1 MVDWDERFS
10 IEDYLFGAE
19 PAQALVKLEHYLIP
33 QGDTLVIADGE
44 GRNSVYLASKGF
56 KVTATDAST
65 VANIKAKA
73 LAASQNVE
81 VNYQVEDF
89 FDIDWSAKQYDN
101 IVGIFFQ
108 FIPPDKIKQVLM
120 ALRTAIK
127 KGGTLLIHGYTPQQI
142 ELATGGPKDVSLMYN
157 KELFEDVFESVEI
170 LVNKEYQIKLSEGS
184 GHKGQ
189 SALID
194 FVAKC

>member
-1 MVDWDERFS
+1 VDWDERFS

-65 VANIKAKA
+65 VANVKAKA
-73 LAASQNVE
+73 LAASRNVA
-81 VNYQVEDF
+81 VDYQVEDF

-108 FIPPDKIKQVLM
+108 FIPPDKIKQVLT

-142 ELATGGPKDVSLMYN
+142 ELATGGPKDVSLMYT
-157 KELFEDVFESVEI
+157 KELFEDMFENVEI
-170 LVNKEYQIKLSEGS
+170 LVNNEYQMQLTEGS
-184 GHKGQ
+184 GHNGP

-194 FVAKC
+194 FVAQC

>member
-1 MVDWDERFS
+1 MDWNKRFS
-10 IEDYLFGAE
+10 IEDYLFGAD

-44 GRNSVYLASKGF
+44 GRNSVYLASRGF
-56 KVTATDAST
+56 RVTASDSST

-170 LVNKEYQIKLSEGS
+170 LVNKEYQMQLGEGS

>member
-1 MVDWDERFS
+1 MDWNKRFS
-10 IEDYLFGAE
+10 IEDYLFGAD

-44 GRNSVYLASKGF
+44 GRNSVYLASRGF
-56 KVTATDAST
+56 RVTASDSST

>member
-19 PAQALVKLEHYLIP
+19 PAQALVNLEHYLIP

>member
-1 MVDWDERFS
+1 MDWNERFS
-10 IEDYLFGAE
+10 IEDYLFGAD

-44 GRNSVYLASKGF
+44 GRNSVYLASRGF
-56 KVTATDAST
+56 RVTASDSST
-65 VANIKAKA
+65 VANVKAKA

-108 FIPPDKIKQVLM
+108 FIPPYKIKQVLR

>member
-1 MVDWDERFS
+1 MDWDERFS
-10 IEDYLFGAE
+10 IKDYLFGAE

-65 VANIKAKA
+65 VANVKAKA
-73 LAASQNVE
+73 LAASRNVA
-81 VNYQVEDF
+81 VDYQVEDF

-108 FIPPDKIKQVLM
+108 FIPPDKIKQVLT

-142 ELATGGPKDVSLMYN
+142 ELATGGPKDVSLMYT
-157 KELFEDVFESVEI
+157 KELFEDMFENVEI
-170 LVNKEYQIKLSEGS
+170 LVNNEYQMQLTEGS
-184 GHKGQ
+184 GHNGP

-194 FVAKC
+194 FVAQC

>member
-1 MVDWDERFS
+1 MDWDERFS

-89 FDIDWSAKQYDN
+89 FDIDWSAEQYDN

-108 FIPPDKIKQVLM
+108 FIPPDKIKQVLT

-142 ELATGGPKDVSLMYN
+142 ELATGGPKDVSLMYT
-157 KELFEDVFESVEI
+157 KELFEDMFENVEI
-170 LVNKEYQIKLSEGS
+170 LVNNEYQMQLTEGS
-184 GHKGQ
+184 GHNGP

-194 FVAKC
+194 FVAQC

>member
-1 MVDWDERFS
+1 MDWDERFS

-65 VANIKAKA
+65 VANVKAKA
-73 LAASQNVE
+73 LAASRNVA
-81 VNYQVEDF
+81 VDYQVEDF

-108 FIPPDKIKQVLM
+108 FIPPDKIKQVLT

-142 ELATGGPKDVSLMYN
+142 ELATGGPKDVSLMYT
-157 KELFEDVFESVEI
+157 KELFEDMFENVEI
-170 LVNKEYQIKLSEGS
+170 LVNNEYQMQLTEGS
-184 GHKGQ
+184 GHNGP

-194 FVAKC
+194 FVAQC

>member
-1 MVDWDERFS
+1 MDWNKRFS
-10 IEDYLFGAE
+10 IEDYLFGAD

-44 GRNSVYLASKGF
+44 GRNSVYLASRGF
-56 KVTATDAST
+56 RVTASDSST

-89 FDIDWSAKQYDN
+89 FDIDWSAQQYDN

-108 FIPPDKIKQVLM
+108 FIPPDKIKQVLT

>member
-44 GRNSVYLASKGF
+44 GRNSVYLASRGF
-56 KVTATDAST
+56 RVTASDSST
-65 VANIKAKA
+65 VANVKAKA
-73 LAASQNVE
+73 LAANQNVE

-142 ELATGGPKDVSLMYN
+142 ELATGGPKDVSLMYT

-170 LVNKEYQIKLSEGS
+170 LVNKEYQMQLSEGS

>member
-1 MVDWDERFS
+1 MDWNKRFS
-10 IEDYLFGAE
+10 IEDYLFGAD

-44 GRNSVYLASKGF
+44 GRNSVYLASRGF
-56 KVTATDAST
+56 RVTASDSST

-142 ELATGGPKDVSLMYN
+142 ELATGGPKDVSFMYN

>member
-65 VANIKAKA
+65 VANVKAKA

-108 FIPPDKIKQVLM
+108 FIPPYKIKQVLR

>member
-1 MVDWDERFS
+1 MDWNKRFS
-10 IEDYLFGAE
+10 IEDYLFGAD

-44 GRNSVYLASKGF
+44 GRNSVYLASRGF
-56 KVTATDAST
+56 RVTASDSST

-120 ALRTAIK
+120 NLRSATN

-142 ELATGGPKDVSLMYN
+142 ELATGGPKDVSLMYT
-157 KELFEDVFESVEI
+157 KELFEDVFETVEI
-170 LVNKEYQIKLSEGS
+170 LVNKEYQIQLNEGS

>member
-1 MVDWDERFS
+1 MDWDERFS

-44 GRNSVYLASKGF
+44 GRNSVYLASRGF
-56 KVTATDAST
+56 RVTASDSST
-65 VANIKAKA
+65 VANVKAKA
-73 LAASQNVE
+73 LAANQNVE

-89 FDIDWSAKQYDN
+89 FDIDWSAEQYDN

-108 FIPPDKIKQVLM
+108 FIPPDKIKQVLT

-127 KGGTLLIHGYTPQQI
+127 NGGTLLIHGYTPQQI
-142 ELATGGPKDVSLMYN
+142 ELATGGPKDVSLMYT

-170 LVNKEYQIKLSEGS
+170 LVNKEYQMQLSEGS

>member
-1 MVDWDERFS
+1 MDWNKRFS
-10 IEDYLFGAE
+10 IEDYLFGAD

-142 ELATGGPKDVSLMYN
+142 ELATGGPKDVSLMYT

-170 LVNKEYQIKLSEGS
+170 LVNKEYQMQLSEGS

>member
-44 GRNSVYLASKGF
+44 GRNSVYLASRGF
-56 KVTATDAST
+56 RVTASDSST
-65 VANIKAKA
+65 VANVKAKA
-73 LAASQNVE
+73 LAANQNVE

-89 FDIDWSAKQYDN
+89 FDIDWSAEQYDN

-108 FIPPDKIKQVLM
+108 FIPPDKIKQVLT

-142 ELATGGPKDVSLMYN
+142 ELATGGPKDVSLMYT

-170 LVNKEYQIKLSEGS
+170 LVNKEYQMQLSEGS

>member
-1 MVDWDERFS
+1 VDWNKRFS
-10 IEDYLFGAE
+10 IEDYLFGAD

-44 GRNSVYLASKGF
+44 GRNSVYLASRGF
-56 KVTATDAST
+56 RVTASDSST

-108 FIPPDKIKQVLM
+108 FIPPDKIKQVLR

>member
-44 GRNSVYLASKGF
+44 GRNSVYLASRGF
-56 KVTATDAST
+56 RVTASDSST
-65 VANIKAKA
+65 VANVKAKA
-73 LAASQNVE
+73 LAANQNVE

-108 FIPPDKIKQVLM
+108 FIPPNKIKQVLM
-120 ALRTAIK
+120 SLRSATK

-142 ELATGGPKDVSLMYN
+142 ELATGGPKDVSLMYT
-157 KELFEDVFESVEI
+157 KELFEDVFKPVEI
-170 LVNKEYQIKLSEGS
+170 LVNKEYQMQLSEGS

>member
-1 MVDWDERFS
+1 MDWNERFS
-10 IEDYLFGAE
+10 IEDYLFGAD

-44 GRNSVYLASKGF
+44 GRNSVYLASRGF
-56 KVTATDAST
+56 RVTASDSST

-108 FIPPDKIKQVLM
+108 FIPPDKIKQVLT

>member
-1 MVDWDERFS
+1 VDWDDRFS

-65 VANIKAKA
+65 VANVKAKA
-73 LAASQNVE
+73 LAASRNVA
-81 VNYQVEDF
+81 VDYQVEDF

-108 FIPPDKIKQVLM
+108 FIPPDKIKQVLT

-142 ELATGGPKDVSLMYN
+142 ELATGGPKDVSLMYT
-157 KELFEDVFESVEI
+157 KELFEDMFENVEI
-170 LVNKEYQIKLSEGS
+170 LVNNEYQMQLTEGS
-184 GHKGQ
+184 GHNGP

-194 FVAKC
+194 FVAQC

>member
-19 PAQALVKLEHYLIP
+19 PAQALVRLEHYLIP

-44 GRNSVYLASKGF
+44 GRNSVYLASRGF
-56 KVTATDAST
+56 RVTASDSST

-170 LVNKEYQIKLSEGS
+170 LVNKEYQMQLSEGS

>member
-1 MVDWDERFS
+1 MDWNKRFS
-10 IEDYLFGAE
+10 IEDYLFGAD

-170 LVNKEYQIKLSEGS
+170 LVNKEYQMQLSEGS

>member
-44 GRNSVYLASKGF
+44 GRNSVYLASRGF
-56 KVTATDAST
+56 RVTASDSST

-120 ALRTAIK
+120 NLRSATK
-127 KGGTLLIHGYTPQQI
+127 EGGTLLIHGYTPQQI
-142 ELATGGPKDVSLMYN
+142 ELATGGPKDMSLMYN
-157 KELFEDVFESVEI
+157 KELFEDVFEPEEI
-170 LVNKEYQIKLSEGS
+170 RVNKEYQMQLSEGS

>member
-108 FIPPDKIKQVLM
+108 FIPPDKIKQVLR

>member
-1 MVDWDERFS
+1 MDWDERFS

-65 VANIKAKA
+65 VANIKARA
-73 LAASQNVE
+73 LAASQNVA
-81 VNYQVEDF
+81 VDYQVEDF

-108 FIPPDKIKQVLM
+108 FIPPDKIKQVLT

-142 ELATGGPKDVSLMYN
+142 ELATGGPKDVSLMYT
-157 KELFEDVFESVEI
+157 KELFEDMFENVEI
-170 LVNKEYQIKLSEGS
+170 LVNNEYQMQLTEGS
-184 GHKGQ
+184 GHNGP

-194 FVAKC
+194 FVAQC

>member
-1 MVDWDERFS
+1 MDWNKRFS
-10 IEDYLFGAE
+10 IEDYLFGAD

-44 GRNSVYLASKGF
+44 GRNSVYLASRGF
-56 KVTATDAST
+56 RVTASDSST

-73 LAASQNVE
+73 LAASLNVA
-81 VNYQVEDF
+81 VNYKVEDF

-101 IVGIFFQ
+101 IIGIFFQ
-108 FIPPDKIKQVLM
+108 FIPPDKIKEVLM
-120 ALRTAIK
+120 SLRTATK
-127 KGGTLLIHGYTPQQI
+127 KGGTILIHGYTPQQI
-142 ELATGGPKDVSLMYN
+142 ELATGGPKDVSLMYT
-157 KELFEDVFESVEI
+157 KELFEDVFETVEI
-170 LVNKEYQIKLSEGS
+170 LVNKEYQIQLNEGS

>member
-1 MVDWDERFS
+1 MDWDERFS

-44 GRNSVYLASKGF
+44 GRNSVYLASRGF
-56 KVTATDAST
+56 RVTASDSST
-65 VANIKAKA
+65 VANVKAKA
-73 LAASQNVE
+73 LAASRNVA
-81 VNYQVEDF
+81 VDYQVEDF
-89 FDIDWSAKQYDN
+89 FDIDWSAEQYDN

-108 FIPPDKIKQVLM
+108 FIPPDKIKQVLT

-142 ELATGGPKDVSLMYN
+142 ELATGGPKDVSLMYT
-157 KELFEDVFESVEI
+157 KELFEDMFENVEI
-170 LVNKEYQIKLSEGS
+170 LVNNEYQMQLTEGS
-184 GHKGQ
+184 GHNGP

-194 FVAKC
+194 FVAQC

>member
-1 MVDWDERFS
+1 MDWDERFS

-44 GRNSVYLASKGF
+44 GRNSVYLASRGF
-56 KVTATDAST
+56 RVTASDSST
-65 VANIKAKA
+65 VANVKAKA
-73 LAASQNVE
+73 LAANQNVE

-108 FIPPDKIKQVLM
+108 FIPPDKIKQVLT

-142 ELATGGPKDVSLMYN
+142 ELATGGPKDVSLMYT

-170 LVNKEYQIKLSEGS
+170 LVNKEYQMQLSEGS

>member
-1 MVDWDERFS
+1 MDWNKRFS
-10 IEDYLFGAE
+10 IEDYLFGAD

-44 GRNSVYLASKGF
+44 GRNSVYLASRGF
-56 KVTATDAST
+56 RVTASDSST

-170 LVNKEYQIKLSEGS
+170 LVNKEYQMQLSEGS

>member
-19 PAQALVKLEHYLIP
+19 PAQALVNLEPFLIP

-89 FDIDWSAKQYDN
+89 FDIDWSAQQYDN

-108 FIPPDKIKQVLM
+108 FIPPDKIKQVLT

-127 KGGTLLIHGYTPQQI
+127 NGGTLLIHGYTPQQI
-142 ELATGGPKDVSLMYN
+142 ELATGGPKDVSLMYT
-157 KELFEDVFESVEI
+157 KELFEDIFESVEI
-170 LVNKEYQIKLSEGS
+170 LVNKEYQMQLSEGS

>member
-44 GRNSVYLASKGF
+44 GRNSVYLASRGF
-56 KVTATDAST
+56 RVTASDSST
-65 VANIKAKA
+65 VANVKAKA
-73 LAASQNVE
+73 LAASRNVA
-81 VNYQVEDF
+81 VDYQVEDF

-108 FIPPDKIKQVLM
+108 FIPPDKIKQVLT
-120 ALRTAIK
+120 ALPTAIK

-142 ELATGGPKDVSLMYN
+142 ELATGGPKDVSLMYT
-157 KELFEDVFESVEI
+157 KELFEDMFENVEI
-170 LVNKEYQIKLSEGS
+170 LVNNEYQMQLTEGS
-184 GHKGQ
+184 GHNGP

-194 FVAKC
+194 FVAQC

>member
-1 MVDWDERFS
+1 MDWNKRFS
-10 IEDYLFGAE
+10 IEDYLFGAD

-44 GRNSVYLASKGF
+44 GRNSVYLASRGF
-56 KVTATDAST
+56 RVTASDSST

-142 ELATGGPKDVSLMYN
+142 ELATGGPKDVSLMYT

-170 LVNKEYQIKLSEGS
+170 LVNKEYQMQLSEGS

>member
-1 MVDWDERFS
+1 MDWDERFS

-44 GRNSVYLASKGF
+44 GRNSVYLASRGF
-56 KVTATDAST
+56 RVTASDSST
-65 VANIKAKA
+65 VANVKAKA
-73 LAASQNVE
+73 LAANQNVE

-89 FDIDWSAKQYDN
+89 FDIDWSAEQYDN

-108 FIPPDKIKQVLM
+108 FIPPDKIKQVLT

-142 ELATGGPKDVSLMYN
+142 ELATGGPKDVSLMYT
-157 KELFEDVFESVEI
+157 KELFEDMFENVEI
-170 LVNKEYQIKLSEGS
+170 LVNKEYQMQLTEGS
-184 GHKGQ
+184 GHNGP

-194 FVAKC
+194 FVAQC

>member
-19 PAQALVKLEHYLIP
+19 PAQALVHLEHHLIP

-56 KVTATDAST
+56 RVTASDSSV

-73 LAASQNVE
+73 LAASSNVA
-81 VNYQVEDF
+81 VNYKVEDF

-108 FIPPDKIKQVLM
+108 FIPPDKIKEVLM
-120 ALRTAIK
+120 SLRTATK

-142 ELATGGPKDVSLMYN
+142 ELATGGPKDVSLMYT
-157 KELFEDVFESVEI
+157 KELFEDVFETVEI
-170 LVNKEYQIKLSEGS
+170 LVNKEYRMQLAEGL
-184 GHKGQ
+184 GHKGP

>member
-1 MVDWDERFS
+1 MDWDERFS

-19 PAQALVKLEHYLIP
+19 PAQALVKLEHYLVP

-44 GRNSVYLASKGF
+44 GRNSVYLASRGF
-56 KVTATDAST
+56 RVTASDSST
-65 VANIKAKA
+65 VANVKAKA
-73 LAASQNVE
+73 LAANQNVE
-81 VNYQVEDF
+81 VNYQVENF
-89 FDIDWSAKQYDN
+89 FDIDWSTEQYDN

-108 FIPPDKIKQVLM
+108 FIPPDKIKQVLT

-142 ELATGGPKDVSLMYN
+142 ELATGGPKDVSLMYT

-170 LVNKEYQIKLSEGS
+170 LVNKEYQMQLSEGS

>member
-1 MVDWDERFS
+1 VDWNKRFS
-10 IEDYLFGAE
+10 IEDYLFGAD

-44 GRNSVYLASKGF
+44 GRNSVYLASRGF
-56 KVTATDAST
+56 RVTASDSST

>member
-1 MVDWDERFS
+1 MDWDERFS

-65 VANIKAKA
+65 VANVKAKA
-73 LAASQNVE
+73 LAASRNVE
-81 VNYQVEDF
+81 VDYQVEDF

-108 FIPPDKIKQVLM
+108 FIPPDKIKQVLT

-127 KGGTLLIHGYTPQQI
+127 KGGSLLIHGYTPQQI
-142 ELATGGPKDVSLMYN
+142 ELATGGPKDVSLMYT
-157 KELFEDVFESVEI
+157 KELFEDMFENVEI
-170 LVNKEYQIKLSEGS
+170 LVNKEYQMQLTEGS
-184 GHKGQ
+184 GHNGP

-194 FVAKC
+194 FVAQC